1 MACKGSGV
9 QIPLAPP
16 RILRKE
22 LMLFL
27 KRFSLVIRY
36 FISVL
41 IITSSFLILF
51 FVSLPLFSAEVNE
64 LDKKKVIGMKPSVPL
79 EFDKDLLF
87 WWLIKDGNT
96 LEFHNSSDEKI
107 KGDIVLGFE
116 SNPCKFRENIELKS
130 GNQMRILEINPDEI
144 TQISFPV
151 EIDYKSSIKINA
163 EFTNKEPCLVDNGDS
178 RNFGA
183 KLVSWSFE

>member
-1 MACKGSGV
+1 
-9 QIPLAPP
+9 
-16 RILRKE
+16 
-22 LMLFL
+22 MLFL
-27 KRFSLVIRY
+27 KRLSLVIRY

-107 KGDIVLGFE
+107 KGDI
-116 SNPCKFRENIELKS
+116 
-130 GNQMRILEINPDEI
+130 
-144 TQISFPV
+144 
-151 EIDYKSSIKINA
+151 
-163 EFTNKEPCLVDNGDS
+163 
-178 RNFGA
+178 
-183 KLVSWSFE
+183 